1 LGLWS
6 PQICLDEVRIEFV
19 SIFIRMIRLK
29 QLLREIYLSH
39 LHEVGDDPDY
49 NAIEDFYRRREEQL
63 YDLAIH
69 LKQSGGKGRVPWK
82 TIPASLLKR
91 VWFTFGKYNR
101 VKENDI
107 DKIAD
112 QILTNIAR
120 LQASTEMMGHT
131 SYDPRPEIEENFGI
145 TFTDEE
151 WDNWMADYF
160 TNKHGNWLISDYGL
174 RPLKNLYHVIFNAK
188 TPEEKLYACDKA
200 LNVVHRRGDLA
211 EMFVEGGTATLE
223 AIATQGGYSY
233 SGKYGDVNRE
243 FDR

>member
-1 LGLWS
+1 MGLWS
-6 PQICLDEVRIEFV
+6 LQICLGEIRIDFF
-19 SIFIRMIRLK
+19 SIFIRVIRLK

-49 NAIEDFYRRREEQL
+49 DAAEDFYRRRDEQL
-63 YDLAIH
+63 GELAML

-101 VKENDI
+101 IKENDI

-131 SYDPRPEIEENFGI
+131 PHDVRQEIEDNYGI

-151 WDNWMADYF
+151 WDEWMSNYF
-160 TNKHGNWLISDYGL
+160 TDKRGGWLISDYGL
-174 RPLKNLYHVIFNAK
+174 EPLKKLYVVIFNAR

-200 LNVVHRRGDLA
+200 LNVIHQRGDLA
-211 EMFVEGGTATLE
+211 EMFVEGGRSTLS
-223 AIATQGGYSY
+223 AIASQGGYSDA
-233 SGKYGDVNRE
+233 GERGDVNRE
-243 FDR
+243 FRR